1 MSEKQNRKDVED
13 IPELLKELNGRSL
26 LSLVS
31 AAQSLLEERRG
42 TGYREILRRLSKLE
56 KVSITVEDRTPP
68 VMGVSVDG
76 LSWETVTELIK
87 EISMQAQHSG
97 IPITAYVADLGMLEN
112 VDTKI
117 TIRSL
122 SSELTEIE
130 TGKSFTPKDILLYL
144 E

>member
-68 VMGVSVDG
+68 VMDVSVDG

>member
-97 IPITAYVADLGMLEN
+97 IPITAYIADLGMLEN

-130 TGKSFTPKDILLYL
+130 TGKSFTPKDILIYL

>member
-130 TGKSFTPKDILLYL
+130 TGKSFTPKDILIYL